1 MGKYDFKLDMYD
13 ENTITWIANR
23 VEKGSYVL
31 EFGSANGRLTRY
43 LSVDKGCCVDIVE
56 IDEESGREAAQYAD
70 KAFLGEKHGDIE
82 KYEWI
87 EIGKKYDYV
96 IFADVLEH
104 LVHAQDVLDRC
115 KTVLK
120 ENGKVLVSVPNVS
133 HNSVII
139 DLMNDKFHYNPTGIM
154 DNTHVRFFTRQSFAD
169 MAQQIGLTIVE
180 EKAKYIRV
188 GETEIQNSYTDV
200 SKEVFKE
207 LIARPQGN
215 IYQYMFVLALNTDL
229 IRGKCERIVSLDS
242 TSYYKSEIQFE
253 HDGIFD
259 YSKSVSR
266 QINPHIKN
274 VQINLQI
281 LSGSN
286 RALFLPLNCNCVM
299 DIVSIKIK
307 NDGEFRECMD
317 FKHNGI
323 LISNTYYFVKEMP
336 MLEIPLQEGDKELL
350 AEIIVYSYDVDDKIV
365 YDLYSALLHE
375 QQHIRQIVDD
385 NGILI
390 KNINSDIEGKNAE
403 IEHLKLLLTE
413 QESLNHQLKMKFDKL
428 TKENEDNSNFL
439 RHVYR
444 KLPLPNRWKNKIHGW
459 LKRTY
464 KQAQGQADNIII
476 SVHGQN
482 DEMNR
487 VTYPVKK
494 VSAVIPNYNYER
506 FLDERID
513 SVLCQ
518 TYPVS
523 EIIILDDCS
532 SDNSV
537 ALIRK
542 RIEENKSGIPMRLA
556 QNQKNSGSVFSQWQ
570 KAFSEAK
577 GDYIWIAEADDSSN
591 CRFLETVMKGFDDK
605 DVVLSYCE
613 SLTMDEN
620 NVLLMGDLRVWID
633 LFNTGKWEQD
643 YIKNGVDEV
652 AESMCINNTIANVSS
667 TVIRMDDYYD
677 ILEEAKKFHLA
688 GDWYVYMNILK
699 RGKIAYFKES
709 LNYHRMQTQGLTLS
723 TSHEKEFEEI
733 VKLQDFALDNFN
745 VLPETKEIVM
755 ERRRR
760 ERKRFGL

>member
-13 ENTITWIANR
+13 ENTITWIAKR
-23 VEKGSYVL
+23 VDKGSSVL

-43 LSVDKGCCVDIVE
+43 LSIEKGCCVDIVE
-56 IDEESGREAAQYAD
+56 IDKESGQEAAKYAD
-70 KAFLGEKHGDIE
+70 KAFLGEEHGDIE

-87 EIGKKYDYV
+87 EIGKKYDFV

-120 ENGKVLVSVPNVS
+120 ENGKVLVSVPNIS

-139 DLMNDKFHYNPTGIM
+139 DLMNDKFHYNATGIM

-169 MAQQIGLTIVE
+169 MAQQVGLTIVE

-188 GETEIQNSYTDV
+188 GETELQNSYKDV
-200 SKEVFKE
+200 HKEVFKE

-229 IRGKCERIVSLDS
+229 IRGNCERIVSLDS
-242 TSYYKSEIQFE
+242 TSYYKSELQFE

-266 QINPHIKN
+266 QINPHNRNIH
-274 VQINLQI
+274 INLQI
-281 LSGSN
+281 LSGSD
-286 RALFLPLNCNCVM
+286 RALFLPLDCNCVM
-299 DIVSIKIK
+299 DIVSLNIK
-307 NDGEFRECMD
+307 NNGECRECLD

-323 LISNTYYFVKEMP
+323 LIAKTYYFVKEMP
-336 MLEIPLQEGDKELL
+336 MLEVPLQEGDVELS

-365 YDLYSALLHE
+365 YDLYAALLHE
-375 QQHIRQIVDD
+375 QQHIRQIVEDD
-385 NGILI
+385 EMLI
-390 KNINSDIEGKNAE
+390 KNLNSNIEEKETE
-403 IEHLKLLLTE
+403 IEHLKLLLNE
-413 QESLNHQLKMKFDKL
+413 QETINHQLNMKLDKL
-428 TKENEDNSNFL
+428 AKDNEDSSNYI
-439 RHVYR
+439 RHVYT
-444 KLPLPNRWKNKIHGW
+444 KLPLPDRWKRKIHAW
-459 LKRTY
+459 LMRTY
-464 KQAQGQADNIII
+464 QQGQAGDIII

-487 VTYPVKK
+487 VAYPVKK

-532 SDNSV
+532 SDNSIE
-537 ALIRK
+537 LIKK
-542 RIEENKSGIPMRLA
+542 RIEENRTGIPMRLV
-556 QNQKNSGSVFSQWQ
+556 QNEENSGSVFAQWQ
-570 KAFSEAK
+570 KAFCEAK

-745 VLPETKEIVM
+745 VSPETKEIVM